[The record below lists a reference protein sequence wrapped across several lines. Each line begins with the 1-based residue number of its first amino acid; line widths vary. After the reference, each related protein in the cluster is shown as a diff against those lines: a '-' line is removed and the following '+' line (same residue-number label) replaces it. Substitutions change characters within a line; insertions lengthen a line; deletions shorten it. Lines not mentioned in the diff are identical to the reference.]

1 MRKLIFLSLLILGYQ
16 TDLFAQQAVLKG
28 RVIEAVS
35 NEPMPFV
42 NVIVSGTSIG
52 AVTDDNG
59 SFQIKGLNPGFVRVQ
74 ASFIGYHSGLSPEIE
89 ISNAKIAFVE
99 ISM

>member
-1 MRKLIFLSLLILGYQ
+1 MRKWIFISLLILGYQ
-16 TDLFAQQAVLKG
+16 TGLRAQQAVLKG

-52 AVTDDNG
+52 G
-59 SFQIKGLNPGFVRVQ
+59 S
-74 ASFIGYHSGLSPEIE
+74 Y
-89 ISNAKIAFVE
+89 
-99 ISM
+99 